1 MQQHQQGGGG
11 GGPPQQFGLHPPEMP
26 PFSPPGTAG
35 QQRISM
41 PEGPSPISS
50 RPPAPAPAPA
60 PVQQHQQSSE
70 LGAVGFDEEALAAAA
85 AGEEGASGG
94 AGGNRWPRQETLALL
109 KIRSD
114 MDAAFRDATLKG
126 PLWEEV
132 SRKLA
137 EEGYRRNAK
146 KCKEKF
152 ENVHKYYKRTKD
164 SRAGRNDGKTYR
176 FFQQLEALHGT
187 PGAAPSPAAPPA
199 ATAVGVPGVVGP
211 SAVRPLAEPPP
222 PPVGGT
228 AAGLAAPMLPGNLSF
243 STSNTEDY
251 SDEGDSDDEGTDDM
265 AELGKRKRTPDGG
278 AAAGAGSGK
287 MMRFF
292 EGLMKQV
299 MERQEVMQQRFLD
312 AIEKRE
318 QDRMIREEAWR
329 RQEMARLARE
339 QEILA
344 QERAMAAT
352 RDAAVLSFIQKITGQ
367 TIPMPSI
374 AAPAITFMPPPPP
387 SLQNHVTPIAFSVA
401 PPPSSQPPSST
412 HAQRQPS
419 PRPQKLPTMPP
430 TAPQPQKSPAPV
442 TPQPPKQQALVVH
455 QSSTDIVMAS
465 AETPPDASGY
475 DGSGGG
481 SGAASSSRWPKAEVH
496 ALIQLRSN
504 LDMRYQEAGPK
515 GPLWEEISA
524 GMRQMG
530 YSRSSK
536 RCKEKWENINKYFK
550 KVKESNKKRP
560 EDSKTCPYF
569 HQLEA
574 LYRNKAA
581 LGSPSGAG
589 GAPPLPPPAVEHT
602 NAAPKERIESFTVAA
617 PISQTAPQPHSTQLP
632 PVAKT
637 GVSNNDGNGHG
648 VGGVSVGT
656 QMQASNGGSVAGNRF
671 VFSEA
676 GGRAA
681 TKKAEDIM
689 KETTTT
695 PQLQPQPQVAQQAT
709 INSYS
714 RTAGG
719 GAADSDNMDEDDEDE
734 EDYDDDEEDED
745 DLDGNKM
752 QYEMFQRQQEHQHHQ
767 HQHHNVVRPN
777 AGATS
782 GGGNPPGA
790 TAPSAAAATTT
801 AGSFLGM
808 VQ

>member
-1 MQQHQQGGGG
+1 MQQHQQQQGG
-11 GGPPQQFGLHPPEMP
+11 GGPPPQFGLHPPEMP

-41 PEGPSPISS
+41 PEGPSPINS
-50 RPPAPAPAPA
+50 RPPAPAP
-60 PVQQHQQSSE
+60 VQQQQHQQSSE

-187 PGAAPSPAAPPA
+187 AGAAASPAAPP

-211 SAVRPLAEPPP
+211 SAVRPLADPP
-222 PPVGGT
+222 PPVGAT
-228 AAGLAAPMLPGNLSF
+228 AGLAAPMLPGNLSF

-265 AELGKRKRTPDGG
+265 AERGKRKRSPEGG

-299 MERQEVMQQRFLD
+299 MERQEAMQQRFLE

-387 SLQNHVTPIAFSVA
+387 SSQNHVTPIAFSVA
-401 PPPSSQPPSST
+401 PPLSSQLPAST
-412 HAQRQPS
+412 HSQRQPS

-430 TAPQPQKSPAPV
+430 TAPQPQKSPAPA
-442 TPQPPKQQALVVH
+442 TPQPQQALVVH
-455 QSSTDIVMAS
+455 QNSTGIVMAT
-465 AETPPDASGY
+465 AETPPDASGF

-569 HQLEA
+569 HQLDA

-581 LGSPSGAG
+581 LGSPPGAA
-589 GAPPLPPPAVEHT
+589 GAPALQPPAAEHT
-602 NAAPKERIESFTVAA
+602 NAAPQERIESFTVAA
-617 PISQTAPQPHSTQLP
+617 PISQTAPQSHTTLP
-632 PVAKT
+632 PVAKNGAT
-637 GVSNNDGNGHG
+637 NNDGNGH
-648 VGGVSVGT
+648 GVSVGT

-689 KETTTT
+689 KETTT
-695 PQLQPQPQVAQQAT
+695 PQLQSQPQVAQQAT

-719 GAADSDNMDEDDEDE
+719 GAADSDNMDEDDDDE

-782 GGGNPPGA
+782 GAGNPPGA

>member
-1 MQQHQQGGGG
+1 M
-11 GGPPQQFGLHPPEMP
+11 
-26 PFSPPGTAG
+26 
-35 QQRISM
+35 
-41 PEGPSPISS
+41 
-50 RPPAPAPAPA
+50 
-60 PVQQHQQSSE
+60 
-70 LGAVGFDEEALAAAA
+70 
-85 AGEEGASGG
+85 
-94 AGGNRWPRQETLALL
+94 
-109 KIRSD
+109 
-114 MDAAFRDATLKG
+114 
-126 PLWEEV
+126 
-132 SRKLA
+132 KLA
-137 EEGYRRNAK
+137 EEGYRRNGK

-176 FFQQLEALHGT
+176 FFQQLEALHG
-187 PGAAPSPAAPPA
+187 PSGAASPVASPSPV
-199 ATAVGVPGVVGP
+199 VGVPGVVGP

-222 PPVGGT
+222 VGATAGMATPVVG
-228 AAGLAAPMLPGNLSF
+228 GNLSF

-251 SDEGDSDDEGTDDM
+251 SDEEDSDDEGTDDM
-265 AELGKRKRTPDGG
+265 GERGKRKRTSESG

-299 MERQEVMQQRFLD
+299 MERQEAMQQRFLE

-367 TIPMPSI
+367 AIPMPSI

-387 SLQNHVTPIAFSVA
+387 SSQTHATPIAYSAA
-401 PPPSSQPPSST
+401 PPPSSQPPAST
-412 HAQRQPS
+412 HSQPQPS
-419 PRPQKLPTMPP
+419 PRPQKPPTMPP
-430 TAPQPQKSPAPV
+430 ASPQPQKSPAPA
-442 TPQPPKQQALVVH
+442 TPQQQALVVH
-455 QSSTDIVMAS
+455 QSSTDIVMTPT
-465 AETPPDASGY
+465 ETPHDASGY

-481 SGAASSSRWPKAEVH
+481 GGAASSSRWPKAEVH

-524 GMRQMG
+524 GMGRMG
-530 YSRSSK
+530 YNRSSK

-574 LYRNKAA
+574 LYRNKAV

-589 GAPPLPPPAVEHT
+589 GAAALPLPTAEHT
-602 NAAPKERIESFTVAA
+602 NAAPQDRIEAFTVAA
-617 PISQTAPQPHSTQLP
+617 PISQTIPQPHTLP
-632 PVAKT
+632 PVVKNGIT
-637 GVSNNDGNGHG
+637 NIDGNGHG
-648 VGGVSVGT
+648 GGGVSAGT
-656 QMQASNGGSVAGNRF
+656 QMPASNGGSVAGNRF
-671 VFSEA
+671 VFSLA
-676 GGRAA
+676 GGGAA
-681 TKKAEDIM
+681 AKKPEDIM
-689 KETTTT
+689 KETTMK
-695 PQLQPQPQVAQQAT
+695 PQPQPQPQVVQQAT

-714 RTAGG
+714 RTGG
-719 GAADSDNMDEDDEDE
+719 GGSAESDNMNEDDDDEDD
-734 EDYDDDEEDED
+734 YDDEEEDD
-745 DLDGNKM
+745 DLDGNKT
-752 QYEMFQRQQEHQHHQ
+752 QYEIQFQRQPQHPHQ
-767 HQHHNVVRPN
+767 HQHHNVRSN

-782 GGGNPPGA
+782 GGGNPPGT
-790 TAPSAAAATTT
+790 TAPTAASAATTT

>member
-1 MQQHQQGGGG
+1 
-11 GGPPQQFGLHPPEMP
+11 L
-26 PFSPPGTAG
+26 
-35 QQRISM
+35 
-41 PEGPSPISS
+41 
-50 RPPAPAPAPA
+50 
-60 PVQQHQQSSE
+60 VV
-70 LGAVGFDEEALAAAA
+70 VG
-85 AGEEGASGG
+85 
-94 AGGNRWPRQETLALL
+94 
-109 KIRSD
+109 
-114 MDAAFRDATLKG
+114 
-126 PLWEEV
+126 
-132 SRKLA
+132 RKLA

-187 PGAAPSPAAPPA
+187 AGAASPVASPAAP
-199 ATAVGVPGVVGP
+199 VGVPGVVGP

-222 PPVGGT
+222 VGA
-228 AAGLAAPMLPGNLSF
+228 AAGMATPVVGGNLSF

-251 SDEGDSDDEGTDDM
+251 SDEEDSDDEGTDDM
-265 AELGKRKRTPDGG
+265 GDGGKRKRTSDGG

-292 EGLMKQV
+292 DGLMKQV
-299 MERQEVMQQRFLD
+299 MERQEAMQQRFLE
-312 AIEKRE
+312 ALEKRE

-374 AAPAITFMPPPPP
+374 AAPAITFMPTPPP
-387 SLQNHVTPIAFSVA
+387 SSQNHATPIAFSVG
-401 PPPSSQPPSST
+401 PPPSSQPPAST
-412 HAQRQPS
+412 HSQRQPS
-419 PRPQKLPTMPP
+419 PRPQKPPTMPP
-430 TAPQPQKSPAPV
+430 AAPQPQKSPAPA
-442 TPQPPKQQALVVH
+442 TPQPQQQQALVVH
-455 QSSTDIVMAS
+455 QSSTDIVMTP

-524 GMRQMG
+524 GMSRMG

-589 GAPPLPPPAVEHT
+589 GVAALPPPAAE
-602 NAAPKERIESFTVAA
+602 NANVAPQDRIEAFTVAA
-617 PISQTAPQPHSTQLP
+617 PISQTAPQPHTTVP
-632 PVAKT
+632 PVAKN
-637 GVSNNDGNGHG
+637 GVTNNEGNGHG
-648 VGGVSVGT
+648 VGGVPVGT

-681 TKKAEDIM
+681 TKKVIKLLPNKCAFSCGRS
-689 KETTTT
+689 
-695 PQLQPQPQVAQQAT
+695 QLA
-709 INSYS
+709 
-714 RTAGG
+714 RTCGTLLFV
-719 GAADSDNMDEDDEDE
+719 SSVI
-734 EDYDDDEEDED
+734 
-745 DLDGNKM
+745 
-752 QYEMFQRQQEHQHHQ
+752 QC
-767 HQHHNVVRPN
+767 
-777 AGATS
+777 
-782 GGGNPPGA
+782 
-790 TAPSAAAATTT
+790 
-801 AGSFLGM
+801 
-808 VQ
+808 

>member
-1 MQQHQQGGGG
+1 MQQQQQPQGGGG
-11 GGPPQQFGLHPPEMP
+11 GGGPAQQFGLHPPEMP
-26 PFSPPGTAG
+26 PFSPPGSAA

-50 RPPAPAPAPA
+50 RPPAPP
-60 PVQQHQQSSE
+60 PVQQQQQQLSNDLASA
-70 LGAVGFDEEALAAAA
+70 GAVGFDEEALAAAA

-114 MDAAFRDATLKG
+114 MDAAFRDAALKG

-187 PGAAPSPAAPPA
+187 PGAASPVAPP

-222 PPVGGT
+222 VAATAGMATPVVG
-228 AAGLAAPMLPGNLSF
+228 GNLSF
-243 STSNTEDY
+243 STSNTEDC
-251 SDEGDSDDEGTDDM
+251 SDEDSDDEGTDDM
-265 AELGKRKRTPDGG
+265 GERGKRKRSSEGDAP
-278 AAAGAGSGK
+278 AAAGSGK
-287 MMRFF
+287 MMKFF

-299 MERQEVMQQRFLD
+299 MERQEAMQQRFLE

-387 SLQNHVTPIAFSVA
+387 SSSQNHATPIAFSVA
-401 PPPSSQPPSST
+401 PPPSSQIPATAST
-412 HAQRQPS
+412 HSQRQPS
-419 PRPQKLPTMPP
+419 PRPQKPPTMPP
-430 TAPQPQKSPAPV
+430 AAPQPLKSPAPA
-442 TPQPPKQQALVVH
+442 TPQPPPPQQALVVH
-455 QSSTDIVMAS
+455 QSSTDIVMTP

-524 GMRQMG
+524 GMRRMG

-589 GAPPLPPPAVEHT
+589 GAAALPLPAAEHA
-602 NAAPKERIESFTVAA
+602 NAAPQDRIEAFTIAA
-617 PISQTAPQPHSTQLP
+617 PISQTAPQPHTLP
-632 PVAKT
+632 AVAKN
-637 GVSNNDGNGHG
+637 GVTNNDGNGHG
-648 VGGVSVGT
+648 VGGASGGT
-656 QMQASNGGSVAGNRF
+656 QMHASNGGSVAANRF

-676 GGRAA
+676 SGRAA
-681 TKKAEDIM
+681 TKKPEDIM
-689 KETTTT
+689 KETTMR
-695 PQLQPQPQVAQQAT
+695 PQPQPQPQVSQQAT

-714 RTAGG
+714 RTGGG
-719 GAADSDNMDEDDEDE
+719 GAADSDNMDDEEEDEDDYDE
-734 EDYDDDEEDED
+734 EEEDED

-752 QYEMFQRQQEHQHHQ
+752 QYEMFQRQQHQHQ
-767 HQHHNVVRPN
+767 HQHHNVVRAN
-777 AGATS
+777 TGATS
-782 GGGNPPGA
+782 GGGNPPGT
-790 TAPSAAAATTT
+790 TAPSAAPAATTT